1 VTGPPGD
8 YGRPVTE
15 TPLKR
20 TPLHDR
26 HAAAG
31 AKTADFGGWD
41 MPIEYSGVVAE
52 HTAVRTAVGLFDVS
66 HMGKV
71 RIHGPG
77 GVAFLNAVLA
87 NDLDRVGSG
96 QAQYSMLCN
105 EAGGVIDDLI
115 VYRWS
120 DDELFMIPNAAN
132 AATVVA
138 ELRRRA
144 PADVAVDDHH
154 ADHGIIAVQGP
165 RSADLVGALGF
176 PTHHD
181 YMTMASAEFGGEPVI
196 VCRTGYTGEH
206 GYELVAPTAVLV
218 DLWDAALAAG
228 KPFGAVPAGLGAR
241 DTLRTEMGY
250 PLHGQD
256 ISPTIT
262 PVEAMLG
269 WAVGW
274 DKPAFAGREV
284 LVAQRAA
291 GPTRRLR
298 GLLALD
304 RGIPR
309 PHMSVH
315 ADGLDGPVIGEV
327 TSGTFSPTLKQG
339 IALALLDSAVAVDDE
354 VVVDVRGRASR
365 FRVVKPPFVVP
376 STR

>member
-1 VTGPPGD
+1 VSQ
-8 YGRPVTE
+8 
-15 TPLKR
+15 TPLR
-20 TPLHDR
+20 TTPLHDR
-26 HAAAG
+26 HQAAG

-41 MPIEYSGVVAE
+41 MPIEYAGVVAE

-77 GVAFLNAVLA
+77 AVAFLNAVLA
-87 NDLDRVGSG
+87 NDLDRVGAG

-105 EAGGVIDDLI
+105 ESGGVVDDLI

-138 ELRRRA
+138 ELQRRA
-144 PADVAVDDHH
+144 PAGVAVDDHH
-154 ADHGIIAVQGP
+154 DDHGIIAVQGP
-165 RSADLVGALGF
+165 RSADVVRALGF
-176 PTHHD
+176 PADHD
-181 YMTMASAEFGGEPVI
+181 YMTMASARFGGEPVI

-206 GYELVAPTAVLV
+206 GYELVAPTGVLV

-274 DKPAFAGREV
+274 DKPAFAGREA
-284 LVAQRAA
+284 LAAQRAA
-291 GPTRRLR
+291 GPSRRLR
-298 GLLALD
+298 GLLALE

-309 PHMSVH
+309 PHMTVH
-315 ADGLDGPVIGEV
+315 AGALDGPVIGEV

-339 IALALLDSAVAVDDE
+339 IALALLDSSVSVGDE

-365 FRVVKPPFVVP
+365 FRVVKPPFVEP

>member
-1 VTGPPGD
+1 
-8 YGRPVTE
+8 VTE
-15 TPLKR
+15 SPLKR
-20 TPLHDR
+20 TPLYDR
-26 HAAAG
+26 HVEAG

-41 MPIEYSGVVAE
+41 MPIEYEGVVAE
-52 HTAVRTAVGLFDVS
+52 HIAVRTAVGMFDVS

-71 RIHGPG
+71 RVHGPR
-77 GVAFLNAVLA
+77 ALDFLNGVLA
-87 NDLDRVGSG
+87 NDLDRIGDG
-96 QAQYSMLCN
+96 HAQYSMLCN
-105 EAGGVIDDLI
+105 ADGGVIDDLI

-120 DDELFMIPNAAN
+120 PDEIFIIPNASN

-138 ELRRRA
+138 ALVAAA
-144 PADVAVDDHH
+144 PDGVIVEDHH

-165 RSADLVGALGF
+165 RSAELIQAMGL
-176 PTHHD
+176 PWEHD
-181 YMTMASAEFGGEPVI
+181 YMSMASAEFEGQPLI

-206 GYELVAPTAVLV
+206 GYELVAPVSVLV
-218 DLWDAALAAG
+218 DLWDALLAT
-228 KPFGAVPAGLGAR
+228 GADLGVMRAGLGAR

-256 ISPTIT
+256 ISPTT
-262 PVEAMLG
+262 SPVEALIG

-274 DKPAFAGREV
+274 DKPQFAGHDA

-291 GPTRRLR
+291 APVRRLR

-309 PHMSVH
+309 PHMTVRRVVD
-315 ADGLDGPVIGEV
+315 DGDALSGDVVGEV

-339 IALALLDSAVAVDDE
+339 IGLALLDASIAVDDE

-365 FRVVKPPFVVP
+365 FRVVKPPFVTP
-376 STR
+376 GTR

>member
-1 VTGPPGD
+1 VS
-8 YGRPVTE
+8 E
-15 TPLKR
+15 LKT
-20 TPLHDR
+20 TPLHAR
-26 HAAAG
+26 HLAAG

-41 MPIEYSGVVAE
+41 MPIEYTGVVAE
-52 HTAVRTAVGLFDVS
+52 HAAVRNAVGLFDVS

-71 RIHGPG
+71 AVHGPG
-77 GVAFLNAVLA
+77 SVGFLNSVLA
-87 NDLDRVGSG
+87 NDLDRIGAG

-105 EAGGVIDDLI
+105 ENGGVVDDLI

-120 DDELFMIPNAAN
+120 DDGVYVIPNAAN

-138 ELRRRA
+138 TLRGLA
-144 PADVAVDDHH
+144 PEGISIDDQHLT
-154 ADHGIIAVQGP
+154 HGIIAVQGP
-165 RSADLVGALGF
+165 RSAELLAAIGF
-176 PTHHD
+176 PTDHD
-181 YMTMASAEFGGEPVI
+181 YMSMAMARWLEAPVV

-206 GYELVAPTAVLV
+206 GYELVAPNEVLG
-218 DLWDAALAAG
+218 DLWDALLVAG
-228 KPFGAVPAGLGAR
+228 ADLGAVPAGLGAR

-262 PVEAMLG
+262 PVEALIG

-274 DKPAFAGREV
+274 DKPEFAGREA

-291 GPTRRLR
+291 APVRRLR

-309 PHMSVH
+309 PHMAVH
-315 ADGLDGPVIGEV
+315 RDSLVGAVVGEV

-339 IALALLDSAVAVDDE
+339 IGLALLDASIAVDDE

-365 FRVVKPPFVVP
+365 FRVVKPPFVQP